1 MKTNSILTL
10 CLAGLLLTG
19 SGISL
24 TSCQGDDVDTN
35 QFTGGISLNV
45 FGPCPVARVRVR
57 WHAEANSVSSV
68 AEWTK

>member
-1 MKTNSILTL
+1 MKTNRILTL

-19 SGISL
+19 SGISF

-45 FGPCPVARVRVR
+45 FGPCPVARGGS
-57 WHAEANSVSSV
+57 A
-68 AEWTK
+68 